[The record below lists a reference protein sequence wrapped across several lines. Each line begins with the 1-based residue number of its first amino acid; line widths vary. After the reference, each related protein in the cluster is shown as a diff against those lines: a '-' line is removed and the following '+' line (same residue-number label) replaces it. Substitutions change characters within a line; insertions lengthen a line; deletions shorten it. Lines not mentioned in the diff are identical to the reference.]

1 MRPTRFLVVIYLL
14 FVGSAFAL
22 RARTGHAG
30 GITAADARGLN
41 HPPTKLSR
49 RAPPVRAA
57 KTHVRTRPKRKK
69 GWSGKRDKKQKPPK
83 KPAPAPGPPSQD
95 LLRGGKCGKPPG
107 DGPGHCLF
115 TVNGQRQFLDCCPEE
130 KLKTMMRTVASA
142 ALLIGQTFAY
152 DQLFNFKAAPVYE
165 TRSLD
170 EIHQAALK
178 EGGVVTVWHG
188 GDEANQQDAL
198 KQAFETRFQGMT
210 LNITVDLSKYHDG
223 RLDQQLG
230 DGNIY
235 VDSIILQTLHDYPR
249 WAQEGALLNYA
260 PVSFDQI
267 EHSFKDDTAAW
278 YGLYVFFWSGAF
290 NTEKLPG
297 IEPLVEWN
305 DWLRPEFKDKLVI
318 TYPNDDDAVTW
329 AFYLVMRQY
338 GTEWF
343 DKVIAQNPRWVGGT
357 QTPTLASAANTTSAA
372 FFAGFGGFGSRG
384 NLNFTVPKEGKYVS
398 WPQTGVILKDTPHP
412 EGAKLLHNFILT
424 PEYQQATGLWPVRRD
439 VAPPAGFPDLWTAN
453 ATNPAEFARFM
464 AGRPLVERL
473 RFFFEAKLG
482 TAVGLD
488 LISDDI

>member
-1 MRPTRFLVVIYLL
+1 MRPTRFLVAIYLL
-14 FVGSAFAL
+14 FIGSAFAL
-22 RARTGHAG
+22 RAERGHTT
-30 GITAADARGLN
+30 GITATDARILN
-41 HPPTKLSR
+41 QPPTKLSQ
-49 RAPPVRAA
+49 RAPPARAA
-57 KTHVRTRPKRKK
+57 KTDLRKRPKRIK
-69 GWSGKRDKKQKPPK
+69 GWSGKRDKKFKNK
-83 KPAPAPGPPSQD
+83 KPAKKTAPAPGPPSNN
-95 LLRGGKCGKPPG
+95 LKRGGTCGKGPG
-107 DGPGHCLF
+107 DGPGHCRF
-115 TVNGQRQFLDCCPEE
+115 KINGQNEFMGCCPGE
-130 KLKTMMRTVASA
+130 KMKTKMRTVVIA

-152 DQLFNFKAAPVYE
+152 DQLLNFRAAPVYE
-165 TRSLD
+165 NRSLD
-170 EIHQAALK
+170 EIHQAALE
-178 EGGVVTVWHG
+178 EGGVVAVWHG

-198 KQAFETRFQGMT
+198 KQAFETRFPGMT
-210 LNITVDLSKYHDG
+210 LNLTVDLSKYHDG

-230 DGNIY
+230 DGNVY

-260 PVSFDQI
+260 PVGFDQI
-267 EHSFKDDTAAW
+267 EHSFKDDTAAAW

-297 IEPLVEWN
+297 IETPVEWN

-338 GTEWF
+338 GTGWF
-343 DKVIAQNPRWVGGT
+343 DRLISQNPRWVRGT
-357 QTPTLASAANTTSAA
+357 QTPSTLASAANTTSAA

-384 NLNFTVPKEGKYVS
+384 NLNFTVPKEGKY
-398 WPQTGVILKDTPHP
+398 
-412 EGAKLLHNFILT
+412 GAKLLHNFILT

-464 AGRPLVERL
+464 ADRPLVERL

-488 LISDDI
+488 PISDDI